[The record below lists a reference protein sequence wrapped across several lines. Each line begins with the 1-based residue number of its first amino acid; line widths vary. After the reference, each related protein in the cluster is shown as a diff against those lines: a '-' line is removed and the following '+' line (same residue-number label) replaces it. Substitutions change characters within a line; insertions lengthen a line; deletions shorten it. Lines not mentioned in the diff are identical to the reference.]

1 MYKLAATTF
10 AFGTV
15 LAVGAAQAE
24 PLTLTTDQM
33 DNVTAAGFAFV
44 DGQLNVRITE
54 DILKRVDVLKR
65 IDKFQFVDVEG
76 YFAEA
81 NGGANCFSPFGCQS
95 TSFSIV
101 DVHHTSGFA
110 TSVSGAEAATD
121 GFTYDYSNVTLD

>member
-44 DGQLNVRITE
+44 DGFLNVDINE
-54 DILKRVDVLKR
+54 DIDKDVDIFKF

-81 NGGANCFSPFGCQS
+81 NGAANCFGGTFGCQA
-95 TSFSIV
+95 TSYSIV
-101 DVHHTSGFA
+101 DVNNSSGFA

-121 GFTYDYSNVTLD
+121 NFTSNVP

>member
-33 DNVTAAGFAFV
+33 DQVTAAGFAFAQ
-44 DGQLNVRITE
+44 GELNVFINE
-54 DILKRVDVLKR
+54 NIDKDVDIVKFVEKFQRVDV
-65 IDKFQFVDVEG
+65 QG

-81 NGGANCFSPFGCQS
+81 NGAANCFGGPFGCEA
-95 TSFSIV
+95 TSFGIV
-101 DVHHTSGFA
+101 DVQNGRSGFA
-110 TSVSGAEAATD
+110 TSISGAEAATD
-121 GFTYDYSNVTLD
+121 NF

>member
-1 MYKLAATTF
+1 MYRLAATTF
-10 AFGTV
+10 AFSTA

-44 DGQLNVRITE
+44 DGFLNVNINE
-54 DILKRVDVLKR
+54 NINKHVDIFKFV
-65 IDKFQFVDVEG
+65 DKFQFVDVVG

-121 GFTYDYSNVTLD
+121 NFIGRVTAP